1 MIEFLREAEF
11 ASAVLPDPGGPE
23 IPFPEPTPPP
33 PDLPPHQP
41 PGPPPEPRPGDPIPT
56 HEPT

>member
-1 MIEFLREAEF
+1 MIEFLWQAEF
-11 ASAVLPDPGGPE
+11 LSAVLPDPSAPE